1 MLVENHLW
9 YRLNI
14 CEANDIERRSR
25 EMTTAG
31 VAKRT
36 GDAAL
41 AASPRRKL
49 RIGTQVKIDSKK
61 INDHQ

>member
-1 MLVENHLW
+1 VENHLW
-9 YRLNI
+9 YRLDI

-36 GDAAL
+36 GDVAL
-41 AASPRRKL
+41 AASP
-49 RIGTQVKIDSKK
+49 
-61 INDHQ
+61 

>member
-1 MLVENHLW
+1 VENHLW

-31 VAKRT
+31 V
-36 GDAAL
+36 
-41 AASPRRKL
+41 SVRRL
-49 RIGTQVKIDSKK
+49 ELIQRV
-61 INDHQ
+61 